1 MKIPPPLLGA
11 GVQCLSIVYQQLAA
25 RLNRQLEPLGLNMTQ
40 ISLLTHLVHAN
51 REETVLGLAQ
61 TMQMNQ
67 PAVTKAIQAMDVRG
81 WVQKRKCKKDARV
94 SYVTVTADGKDHLNR
109 AQQACVPLLHKTFS
123 GLEEQELRQL
133 IDLLQ
138 KINNTA
144 WKSDQPSAE

>member
-11 GVQCLSIVYQQLAA
+11 GVQSLAIVYQQLAA
-25 RLNRQLEPLGLNMTQ
+25 RLNRQLEPLDLNMTQ
-40 ISLLTHLVHAN
+40 MSLLTHLVNAK

-67 PAVTKAIQAMDVRG
+67 PAVTKAIQAMEVRG
-81 WVQKRKCKKDARV
+81 WVQKQKCKKDARV
-94 SYVTVTADGKDHLNR
+94 SYVTVTAAGKHHLGQ
-109 AQQACVPLLHKTFS
+109 AQQACVPLLQKTFS

-144 WKSDQPSAE
+144 WKSDEPSE